1 MVFWLLRYVAA
12 TISCTR
18 AQTSRHKYAP
28 TLINC
33 ENPMH
38 DYLIFIG
45 RFQPFHN
52 AHLRMVR
59 SALARGKRLILLIG
73 TADAPRS
80 ARNPWTFAEREA
92 MVRAA
97 LTPDENAHTTIRPLH
112 DDPYHDERWTAQVAA
127 TVAAVLAEHGTPE
140 ARVGLFGHEKDATS
154 FYLRLFPQ
162 WDYLA
167 EADTDG
173 ISATPIRR
181 RYLLLGDD
189 EAWDE
194 PRLPPAV
201 AAILQD
207 FRTGDAYRRVA
218 AEARYVEDYK
228 QAWAAAPYPPIFVT
242 VDALV
247 ICREHALVVRRGGQ
261 PGHGLLAL
269 PGGFLNPDEKLHAAC
284 LRELEEETGLQ
295 LTPDAISAV
304 FTADKPDRSAIGRVI
319 TQLHIIR
326 LDGEPP
332 AVKGMDDA
340 AAAFWLPLTEL
351 RREQFHDDHYYLIR
365 DHS

>member
-1 MVFWLLRYVAA
+1 
-12 TISCTR
+12 
-18 AQTSRHKYAP
+18 
-28 TLINC
+28 
-33 ENPMH
+33 MH

-59 SALARGKRLILLIG
+59 SALARANRLILLVG

-80 ARNPWTFAEREA
+80 SRNPWTFAEREA
-92 MVRAA
+92 MIRAA
-97 LTPDENAHTTIRPLH
+97 LDADENARTDIRPLH

-162 WDYLA
+162 WDYVA

-181 RYLLLGDD
+181 RYLLLGDN
-189 EAWDE
+189 ETWDE
-194 PRLPPAV
+194 PRLPPTV
-201 AAILQD
+201 AAILQA
-207 FRTGDAYRRVA
+207 FRAGDAYRRVA

-247 ICREHALVVRRGGQ
+247 LCREHVLVVRRGGQ

-351 RREQFHDDHYYLIR
+351 RRAQFHDDHYYLIR